1 MAMPLTAGQ
10 ILQERYRIEQIL
22 GQGGM
27 GAVYRALDLRL
38 NRACAVKENLDTA
51 LDAREQ
57 FAREARFL
65 VLLGKHPSLVQVYDF
80 LVEPDGVQYLVMEL
94 IEGDDLETLVARQ
107 GPLSEAQA
115 IEWMSQVLNA
125 VEYLHA
131 NRIIHR
137 DIKPQN
143 IRITPQGK
151 AVLVDFGIAK
161 EYKPRKVTA
170 VGARAVTPGFAPP
183 EQYSGG
189 TDPRSDIYA
198 LGATFYFLLTA
209 QVPPEAI
216 ERLTNDQRLEPKQ
229 FNPTISSQIEPIIQ
243 KAMALQPKGRYQ
255 SAREMKQALE
265 QAKAPA
271 IVPLAAPSGGLCCH
285 VCGKSARPVA
295 RFCSY
300 CGTPLQPPPPPPPRG
315 PGRFTPRPPVSGPLT
330 IPLVCTLEQAKAE
343 LFANSRSA
351 QVQNIVNAIR
361 SAGAGAVTQTFMLHG
376 LKGFGGTLLAS
387 SIRDALVKSKAANL
401 VAYVILPEQAP
412 ADSWAPV
419 LEEILQS
426 LKQGRGNINERL
438 KGVVEKYHRDYVSD
452 RRYLSIE
459 QGKESEVELLLPEV
473 TLFGI
478 SLKLGRIKKRSSR
491 SSTPIASPLDER
503 QRGQILL
510 NALKD
515 LIHYLVMQNARV
527 VLIIDKLADIETLR
541 SLQQLMGMPNL
552 FIITIADRMQY
563 DQWKKK
569 SSELLNYFDK
579 TSTYI
584 PCYWEMPRLLCERLT
599 QGRKE
604 ADHPVF
610 RQFIK
615 YVEFKGHGLPD
626 SVIRTLT
633 PYYADARSGR
643 WPDWIARMF
652 RATPNT
658 PFLRVPT
665 ENQPMIFSYAEM
677 QKWLSEHWAQIFV
690 NPQGTRITWPEY
702 VDMAKVAVH
711 NTLDWL
717 LQEGQRGAR
726 HTQQTIRTYA
736 TSQCGLLDT
745 HVWVVDNMLTWL
757 QQDGLCRRDT
767 DECFSF
773 TAFLDQRN
781 V

>member
-1 MAMPLTAGQ
+1 MPLTAGQ
-10 ILQERYRIEQIL
+10 ILQGRYRIEQIL

-27 GAVYRALDLRL
+27 GAVYRAIDLRL
-38 NRACAVKENLDTA
+38 NRACAVKENLDTVPA
-51 LDAREQ
+51 AREQ
-57 FAREARFL
+57 FALEAQFL
-65 VLLGKHPSLVQVYDF
+65 VRLGKHPSLVQVYDF

-125 VEYLHA
+125 VEYLHSQ
-131 NRIIHR
+131 NPPIIHR

-198 LGATFYFLLTA
+198 LGATLYFLLTG

-216 ERLTNDQRLEPKQ
+216 ERLTNDRRLEPQQ
-229 FNPTISSQIEPIIQ
+229 FNPTISPQIELIIQ
-243 KAMALQPKGRYQ
+243 KAMALRPTDRYQ
-255 SAREMKQALE
+255 SVQEMKQALE
-265 QAKAPA
+265 QAKTPA

-285 VCGKSARPVA
+285 VCGKPARPVA

-315 PGRFTPRPPVSGPLT
+315 PGMFTPRPPVSGPLI

-343 LFANSRSA
+343 LFANSRST

-361 SAGAGAVTQTFMLHG
+361 STSAGAVTQTFMLHG
-376 LKGFGGTLLAS
+376 LKGFGGTLLATR
-387 SIRDALVKSKAANL
+387 IRDALVESKAANL

-412 ADSWAPV
+412 ADSWAPI

-438 KGVVEKYHRDYVSD
+438 KSVIEKYHRDYVSD

-478 SLKLGRIKKRSSR
+478 SLKLGRIKKKSSS
-491 SSTPIASPLDER
+491 SSTPIAPPVDER

-515 LIHYLVMQNARV
+515 LMHYLVTQNARV
-527 VLIIDKLADIETLR
+527 VLIIDKLVDIETLR
-541 SLQQLMGMPNL
+541 SLQQLGRMSNL
-552 FIITIADRMQY
+552 FIVTIADRMQY
-563 DQWKKK
+563 DRWKAR
-569 SSELLNYFDK
+569 SRELLSCFDK

-584 PCYWEMPRLLCERLT
+584 SCYWEMPRELCERLT

-633 PYYADARSGR
+633 PYYVDARSGG
-643 WPDWIARMF
+643 WIARMF

-665 ENQPMIFSYAEM
+665 EHQPMIFSYAEI
-677 QKWLSEHWAQIFV
+677 QEWLSERWAQILV
-690 NPQGTRITWPEY
+690 NQGTRIILPEY
-702 VDMAKVAVH
+702 VDMARVAVH

-717 LQEGQRGAR
+717 LHECQKGAR
-726 HTQQTIRTYA
+726 HNQESIRAYA
-736 TSQCGLLDT
+736 TNHAGLLST

-757 QQDGLCRRDT
+757 HQDGLCQCDT

>member
-80 LVEPDGVQYLVMEL
+80 FVEPDGVQYLVMEL

-115 IEWMSQVLNA
+115 IEWMSQILDA
-125 VEYLHA
+125 VEYLHSQ
-131 NRIIHR
+131 NPPIIHR

-216 ERLTNDQRLEPKQ
+216 ERLTNDRRLEPQQ
-229 FNPTISSQIEPIIQ
+229 FNPTISPQIELIIQ
-243 KAMALQPKGRYQ
+243 KAMALRPTDRYQ
-255 SAREMKQALE
+255 SVQEMKQALE
-265 QAKAPA
+265 QAKTPA

-285 VCGKSARPVA
+285 VCGKPARPVA

-315 PGRFTPRPPVSGPLT
+315 PGMFTPRPPVSGPLI

-361 SAGAGAVTQTFMLHG
+361 SASAGAVTQTFMLHG

-387 SIRDALVKSKAANL
+387 SIRDALVESKAANL

-412 ADSWAPV
+412 ADSWAPI

-438 KGVVEKYHRDYVSD
+438 KSVIEKYHRDYVSD

-478 SLKLGRIKKRSSR
+478 SLKLGRIKKKSSS
-491 SSTPIASPLDER
+491 SSTPIAPPVDER

-510 NALKD
+510 NAIKD
-515 LIHYLVMQNARV
+515 LMHYLVTQNARV
-527 VLIIDKLADIETLR
+527 VLIIDKLVDIETLR
-541 SLQQLMGMPNL
+541 SLQQLGGMSNL

-563 DQWKKK
+563 DQWKAK
-569 SSELLNYFDK
+569 SRELLSCFDK

-584 PCYWEMPRLLCERLT
+584 PCYWEMPR
-599 QGRKE
+599 
-604 ADHPVF
+604 
-610 RQFIK
+610 
-615 YVEFKGHGLPD
+615 
-626 SVIRTLT
+626 
-633 PYYADARSGR
+633 
-643 WPDWIARMF
+643 
-652 RATPNT
+652 
-658 PFLRVPT
+658 
-665 ENQPMIFSYAEM
+665 
-677 QKWLSEHWAQIFV
+677 
-690 NPQGTRITWPEY
+690 
-702 VDMAKVAVH
+702 
-711 NTLDWL
+711 
-717 LQEGQRGAR
+717 
-726 HTQQTIRTYA
+726 
-736 TSQCGLLDT
+736 
-745 HVWVVDNMLTWL
+745 VVM
-757 QQDGLCRRDT
+757 
-767 DECFSF
+767 
-773 TAFLDQRN
+773 
-781 V
+781 